1 MGVDVDVAVIGAGV
15 AGLAAAHE
23 LARAGRE
30 VRVFEAADH
39 VGGRMTTR
47 RVSGFVVDTGA
58 EQISTRGYPHTW
70 ELLRR
75 LGLDDAVPKIGRQ
88 LGVWRGGRVR
98 RGLAHPLGMV
108 TGAGMSVRARVDF
121 VRATRGLAK
130 RNVSDTER
138 PEASRLGTATV
149 TEFAAPY
156 HRDLLEYLCQP
167 VVSGFFGWRP
177 EHSAAAPFLGLLGA
191 IGPSTAWRTYDGGM
205 DVPARALAAPLDVTT
220 SFPVREVLA
229 GPGFARITGDG
240 TELRA
245 RSVVLAVPAPVARQ
259 VYVNAPPHER
269 PFLDACTFTP
279 MVKVHLMLD
288 HRPESRVYLL
298 AVPRSESPSVS
309 VVLFDHLK
317 HPDRAPEGRGLVTLI
332 ASPVMAPALLDA
344 PDDEVVRVLADEAER
359 FVPGLRAAVTESV
372 VHRFRHGLPEAT
384 PHALALRGEFASG
397 LGGVVDYAGD
407 WVSLTPYSEAA
418 VRSGRHAAA
427 RVRAKPPSSTVPSD
441 IRSRRQ
447 HT

>member
-1 MGVDVDVAVIGAGV
+1 MDLDVAVIGGGI

-39 VGGRMTTR
+39 VGGRMATR

-58 EQISTRGYPHTW
+58 EQVSTRGYPHTW
-70 ELLRR
+70 ELVRR
-75 LGLDDAVPKIGRQ
+75 LGLDGAVPKIGRR

-98 RGLAHPLGMV
+98 PGLAHPLGLI
-108 TGAGMSVRARVDF
+108 TGAGLGVRARLDF
-121 VRATRGLAK
+121 ARAARGTF
-130 RNVSDTER
+130 DTGR
-138 PEASRLGTATV
+138 PEASRVGRATV
-149 TEFAAPY
+149 AEFCAPY

-177 EHSAAAPFLGLLGA
+177 ERSAAAPFLALLGA

-205 DVPARALAAPLDVTT
+205 DVVARELAARLDVAT
-220 SFPVREVLA
+220 SSPVREVLA
-229 GPGFARITGDG
+229 CPGYARITGPDG
-240 TELRA
+240 ELRA
-245 RSVVLAVPAPVARQ
+245 RTAVLAVPAPVARQ
-259 VYVNAPPHER
+259 LYVNPPEHER
-269 PFLDACTFTP
+269 VFLEACTFTP
-279 MVKVHLMLD
+279 MVKLHLMLD
-288 HRPESRVYLL
+288 RRPQSDVYLV

-317 HPDRAPEGRGLVTLI
+317 HPDRAPEGRGLVTVI
-332 ASPVMAPALLDA
+332 ASPAVAPALLDA
-344 PDDEVVRVLADEAER
+344 TDDEVVATLAVEAER

-384 PHALALRGEFASG
+384 PRALALRGEFASR

-407 WVSLTPYSEAA
+407 WVSLSPYSEAA
-418 VRSGRHAAA
+418 VRSGRRAAA
-427 RVRAKPPSSTVPSD
+427 RVHAVSPNTGT
-441 IRSRRQ
+441 RRQ
-447 HT
+447 HA

>member
-1 MGVDVDVAVIGAGV
+1 MGADVDVAVIGAGI

-23 LARAGRE
+23 LARAGRQ

-39 VGGRMTTR
+39 VGGRMATR
-47 RVSGFVVDTGA
+47 RISGFVVDTGA

-75 LGLDDAVPKIGRQ
+75 LELDDAVPRIGRQ

-98 RGLAHPLGMV
+98 RGLAHPLGLI
-108 TGAGMSVRARVDF
+108 TGAGMSVRARADF
-121 VRATRGLAK
+121 MRATRGRFDAAH
-130 RNVSDTER
+130 

-191 IGPSTAWRTYDGGM
+191 IGPSTAWRTYDDGM
-205 DVPARALAAPLDVTT
+205 DLVARALAARLDVTT
-220 SFPVREVLA
+220 SFPVREVMA

-259 VYVNAPPHER
+259 VYANPPEHER

-317 HPDRAPEGRGLVTLI
+317 HPDRAPGGRGLVTVI

-344 PDDEVVRVLADEAER
+344 PDDQVVGVLADEAER
-359 FVPGLRAAVTESV
+359 FVPGLRAAVTGSV

-384 PHALALRGEFASG
+384 PRALALRAGFESRI
-397 LGGVVDYAGD
+397 GGVVDYAGD
-407 WVSLTPYSEAA
+407 WVSLAPYSEAA
-418 VRSGRHAAA
+418 VRSGRRAAA
-427 RVRAKPPSSTVPSD
+427 RVRTRPSSTTVSSNT
-441 IRSRRQ
+441 RSQ
-447 HT
+447 HA